1 MPERSRNGVLHAI
14 KSLMLAVFDFD
25 EYFERAALVGVTTTP
40 KADRAG
46 SAVPVKTRF
55 FRFLDLGNG

>member
-25 EYFERAALVGVTTTP
+25 EYFERPALVGVTTTP

-46 SAVPVKTRF
+46 SARSQ
-55 FRFLDLGNG
+55 